1 MLKQSVKANNV
12 QITDNSTV
20 QYIWE
25 GGRVMIRREH
35 KGVSGVLR
43 MFYFLMWVVLKWVI
57 SFVITHQAVHLPCFH
72 FFGYIFQKIDLF

>member
-1 MLKQSVKANNV
+1 
-12 QITDNSTV
+12 
-20 QYIWE
+20 
-25 GGRVMIRREH
+25 MIRREH

-57 SFVITHQAVHLPCFH
+57 SFVIIHQAVRLPCFH